1 MATGLFTVLN
11 GQSAYADTATDACNK
26 LGYSNQGGDK
36 DWLKACE
43 YGYRNNAGKS
53 ASEIQK
59 LCEAAGYKDTN
70 GNRAA
75 CSVGSGLP
83 GNTQLSS
90 GAEAACK
97 SVGYYSNALQECIN
111 SYNKNGGKTESQ
123 VLAACK
129 AKGNTCYVGAQL
141 KGIAADVVDPNSK
154 EACDAKGGS
163 FRLTSKGAT
172 GPQDVWTCLSKDDGA
187 KYDKCIAMGAEWKG
201 SICKDTKESCEKRG
215 GTMQT
220 VTVDQ
225 NSANAGKQECSVE
238 MPADVNPASPIGGEG
253 ECGGAKVNL
262 LSCSGS
268 GEEAIGGILK
278 LVLTIMSV
286 GVGILAVGGIV
297 YGAILYASAQDNAG
311 QTKKAVEV
319 ITNTVIGLLL
329 YGLMIAIVNWL
340 IPGGVIG

>member
-1 MATGLFTVLN
+1 MNIKQTLTYVCALIFVSAGVLLMSSSV
-11 GQSAYADTATDACNK
+11 SAASPCNK
-26 LGYSNQGGDK
+26 YQGNQKSWCETGYSSSETSHVDCVNLDAKNPNMSAKTFCLVG
-36 DWLKACE
+36 W
-43 YGYRNNAGKS
+43 NAKQDD
-53 ASEIQK
+53 IK
-59 LCEAAGYKDTN
+59 N
-70 GNRAA
+70 GNGG
-75 CSVGSGLP
+75 GSGV
-83 GNTQLSS
+83 N
-90 GAEAACK
+90 
-97 SVGYYSNALQECIN
+97 
-111 SYNKNGGKTESQ
+111 
-123 VLAACK
+123 
-129 AKGNTCYVGAQL
+129 
-141 KGIAADVVDPNSK
+141 PNSK